1 MPVSV
6 SASCVKHIPSAA
18 ELKLDVQHANSAA
31 TTAANQ
37 LRDWYDALLPIRQGT
52 PYQET
57 LEDAMRKMDSI
68 LYQLRRAADAV
79 SSSADDDVQAPTL
92 TQGGATQR
100 SITQA
105 SFLAG

>member
-6 SASCVKHIPSAA
+6 SRVKHVPSAA

-31 TTAANQ
+31 TNAANQ
-37 LRDWYDALLPIRQGT
+37 LRAWYDALLPIRQGT

-68 LYQLRRAADAV
+68 LYQLRRVDAAVSSAADA
-79 SSSADDDVQAPTL
+79 DVQH
-92 TQGGATQR
+92 
-100 SITQA
+100 
-105 SFLAG
+105 